1 MMSAIPVDID
11 DLAMIQAK
19 LSLDEWSAFKNKS
32 LFLTGGTG
40 FVGCWLLEA
49 LRYVNRQL
57 DLNLRITTISR
68 NPEAFIAKA
77 PHLASN
83 PMLTLIKGD
92 MCDLESIQGQFDFI
106 IHAATDVVKPD
117 QDQAKVYAAIQQGTD
132 QVLALAKRSGCKQF
146 LLLSSG
152 AVYGRQPQELEFFGE
167 DFSGSPDL
175 TQPKS
180 AYGLGK
186 RYSEWITH
194 VYNKEHGIDT
204 KIARCFAF
212 VGPYMALDA
221 QFAIANFIGDC
232 INQKTVVIGGD
243 GTPYRSYLYAADLV
257 VWLIKILLAGD
268 NKPYN
273 VGSDNALQIA
283 QIAETVIKTLCDG
296 KLDLIIKQQAKP
308 GQIAE
313 RYIPSV
319 ERALTLGLREYTSL
333 TQAIKKT
340 AIWNQRRN

>member
-1 MMSAIPVDID
+1 MTTSVDIE

-19 LSLDEWSAFKNKS
+19 LSLEDWLSFKNKS

-49 LRYVNRQL
+49 FQYLNRQL
-57 DLNLRITTISR
+57 DLNLRITTLSR
-68 NPEAFIAKA
+68 NPDAFIAKA
-77 PHLASN
+77 PHLAN
-83 PMLTLIKGD
+83 DPQLTLLKGD
-92 MCDLESIQGQFDFI
+92 ICDLEFIQGQFDFV

-117 QDQAKVYAAIQQGTD
+117 QNQAKVYSAIQQGTD
-132 QVLALAKRSGCKQF
+132 QVLALAKRTGCKQF

-152 AVYGRQPQELEFFGE
+152 AVYGRQPPELEFFGE

-194 VYNKEHGIDT
+194 LYNKEHGLDT

-232 INQKTVVIGGD
+232 LKQKTVVIGGD

-273 VGSDNALQIA
+273 VGSDKGLQIA
-283 QIAETVIKTLCDG
+283 DIAKTVIDTLCDG
-296 KLDLIIKQQAKP
+296 KLELIIKQQTKP
-308 GQIAE
+308 GQVAE

-319 ERALTLGLREYTSL
+319 ERALTLGLSEYTSL
-333 TQAIKKT
+333 TQAIEKT
-340 AIWNQRRN
+340 AVWNQRRN